1 MADEEGFEP
10 PELFARSIS
19 SAVPSTTRPP
29 IREYLL
35 VYESVEKHKEG
46 LKIQNII
53 YQNGTVLL
61 LTILQ

>member
-35 VYESVEKHKEG
+35 VYESVEKQKE
-46 LKIQNII
+46 
-53 YQNGTVLL
+53 VL
-61 LTILQ
+61 